1 MLIRALRHLL
11 RPPGEVVRGR
21 PHFLIPPRRGVVA
34 WIPEGRRI
42 EQEGH
47 QIVVPTG
54 IIELH
59 AGGVRRRRIGLLR
72 RVFPRRRNEKLEV
85 RNQLSEISSQQEE

>member
-1 MLIRALRHLL
+1 LIR
-11 RPPGEVVRGR
+11 PQGEVVRGR

-42 EQEGH
+42 ERDGRFV
-47 QIVVPTG
+47 IMPTA

-59 AGGVRRRRIGLLR
+59 PGGVRRRRIGLLQRLVAHR
-72 RVFPRRRNEKLEV
+72 R
-85 RNQLSEISSQQEE
+85 QEELDVRD